1 MNNLTKYAAM
11 LGLALGWFCSG
22 CGKNALEPATP
33 VPIDCQTFL
42 VKYFEAVKSKDVGK
56 IREFSSYVSH
66 ADREGMPAGSIDM
79 MRETKGKFA
88 AEGFE
93 RMNKEFGDFQSYSV
107 ISAKETT
114 VTTAELVAKK
124 MQGTR
129 LQGVHAEIIC
139 KATFSKKHSALISL
153 NLFKETQD
161 SEYSVEAWSYQAEP

>member
-1 MNNLTKYAAM
+1 
-11 LGLALGWFCSG
+11 
-22 CGKNALEPATP
+22 
-33 VPIDCQTFL
+33 
-42 VKYFEAVKSKDVGK
+42 
-56 IREFSSYVSH
+56 
-66 ADREGMPAGSIDM
+66 M

-107 ISAKETT
+107 ISANETT
-114 VTTAELVAKK
+114 VTTAELAAKK

-139 KATFSKKHSALISL
+139 KAKFSKKHSALIRL

>member
-1 MNNLTKYAAM
+1 MNNLTNYAAM
-11 LGLALGWFCSG
+11 LGLVLGSFCSG

-33 VPIDCQTFL
+33 VPFDCQKFL
-42 VKYFEAVKSKDVGK
+42 VKYFEAVKAKDVGK
-56 IREFSSYVSH
+56 IKEFSSYVSD
-66 ADREGMPAGSIDM
+66 ADSEGMPAGSVEM
-79 MRETKGKFA
+79 MRETKRKFA
-88 AEGFE
+88 ADVFE
-93 RMNKEFGDFQSYSV
+93 RMNKEFGDFKSYSV

-114 VTTAELVAKK
+114 VTTAELAAKK

-139 KATFSKKHSALISL
+139 KVKFSKKHSALIRL

>member
-11 LGLALGWFCSG
+11 LGLVLGWFCSG
-22 CGKNALEPATP
+22 CGKNALESATP
-33 VPIDCQTFL
+33 VPVDCQKFL
-42 VKYFEAVKSKDVGK
+42 DKYFEAVKSKDVRK
-56 IREFSSYVSH
+56 IKEFSSYVSR
-66 ADREGMPAGSIDM
+66 AESEGMPASSIDM
-79 MRETKGKFA
+79 MRETKGRFA

-114 VTTAELVAKK
+114 VTSAELAAKK

-139 KATFSKKHSALISL
+139 KAKFSKKRSALIGL

-161 SEYSVEAWSYQAEP
+161 SEYSVEVWRYQAEP

>member
-1 MNNLTKYAAM
+1 MRTAK
-11 LGLALGWFCSG
+11 G
-22 CGKNALEPATP
+22 C
-33 VPIDCQTFL
+33 Q
-42 VKYFEAVKSKDVGK
+42 
-56 IREFSSYVSH
+56 
-66 ADREGMPAGSIDM
+66 
-79 MRETKGKFA
+79 RETKEKFA

-93 RMNKEFGDFQSYSV
+93 RMNKEFGDFQGYSV

-114 VTTAELVAKK
+114 VTTAELAAKK

-139 KATFSKKHSALISL
+139 KAKFSKKHSALIRL

>member
-11 LGLALGWFCSG
+11 LGLVLGWFCFG

-33 VPIDCQTFL
+33 VPIECQKFL
-42 VKYFEAVKSKDVGK
+42 VKYFEAVKAKDVGQ
-56 IREFSSYVSH
+56 IQEFSSYVSR
-66 ADREGMPAGSIDM
+66 ADSEGMPAGSVEM
-79 MRETKGKFA
+79 MRETKRKFA
-88 AEGFE
+88 ADVFE
-93 RMNKEFGDFQSYSV
+93 RMNKEFGDFKSYSV

-114 VTTAELVAKK
+114 VTTAELAAKK

-129 LQGVHAEIIC
+129 LEGVHAEIIC
-139 KATFSKKHSALISL
+139 KAKFSKKHSALIRL

>member
-11 LGLALGWFCSG
+11 LGLILGWFCSG
-22 CGKNALEPATP
+22 CGKNALETATP
-33 VPIDCQTFL
+33 DPIDCQKFL
-42 VKYFEAVKSKDVGK
+42 DKYFEAIKSKDVGK
-56 IREFSSYVSH
+56 IKEFSSYVSN
-66 ADREGMPAGSIDM
+66 ADREGMPARGIDM
-79 MRETKGKFA
+79 MRESKGKFA

-93 RMNKEFGDFQSYSV
+93 RINREFGDFQGYSV

-114 VTTAELVAKK
+114 VTTAELAAKK
-124 MQGTR
+124 MHGTR

-139 KATFSKKHSALISL
+139 KAKFSKKHSALIRL